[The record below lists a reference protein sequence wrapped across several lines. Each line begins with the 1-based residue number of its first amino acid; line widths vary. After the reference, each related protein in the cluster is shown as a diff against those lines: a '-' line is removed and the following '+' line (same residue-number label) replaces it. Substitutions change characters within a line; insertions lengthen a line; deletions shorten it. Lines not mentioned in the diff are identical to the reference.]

1 MASAKEIRGAV
12 SEVKENLVLNNYKVA
27 MMTMA
32 QISIEL
38 IEHLIDENLIVSK
51 GYEEDLK
58 TLLNNNIIDP
68 KLERNFETMIISG
81 VQAHNGVEIPKEHAE
96 KAFEV
101 LNAMIDTL
109 LVDKEEKENNIT
121 EVREEK
127 TQGPRVFEYNEEE
140 DGENS
145 ERPAF
150 LNSGDDDIDFRE
162 KERKRQDY
170 IQNSMKKIKKRR
182 VNIIAIV
189 LPIFIVF
196 FIAFLIK
203 GCLNGNDYEEEHE
216 TESFV
221 NEGPGVTLLDETTEE
236 EITETETETEAE
248 EGWYRVTADVLN
260 VRSEANSNA
269 TVIDRL
275 ETGRRVQV
283 VRFVD
288 NVWALI
294 RINGRDAF
302 VARDYLRRDES
313 QELAP
318 EYTEQ

>member
-109 LVDKEEKENNIT
+109 LVDKEEK
-121 EVREEK
+121 
-127 TQGPRVFEYNEEE
+127 
-140 DGENS
+140 
-145 ERPAF
+145 
-150 LNSGDDDIDFRE
+150 
-162 KERKRQDY
+162 
-170 IQNSMKKIKKRR
+170 
-182 VNIIAIV
+182 
-189 LPIFIVF
+189 
-196 FIAFLIK
+196 
-203 GCLNGNDYEEEHE
+203 
-216 TESFV
+216 
-221 NEGPGVTLLDETTEE
+221 
-236 EITETETETEAE
+236 
-248 EGWYRVTADVLN
+248 
-260 VRSEANSNA
+260 
-269 TVIDRL
+269 
-275 ETGRRVQV
+275 
-283 VRFVD
+283 
-288 NVWALI
+288 
-294 RINGRDAF
+294 
-302 VARDYLRRDES
+302 
-313 QELAP
+313 
-318 EYTEQ
+318 

>member
-109 LVDKEEKENNIT
+109 LVEKEEKENIT
-121 EVREEK
+121 EISKEK
-127 TQGPRVFEYNEEE
+127 NQGPRVFEYNEEE
-140 DGENS
+140 ENENS

-150 LNSGDDDIDFRE
+150 LNSGDSDVDFRE
-162 KERKRQDY
+162 REKKRQDY
-170 IQNSMKKIKKRR
+170 IQNSMKKTKKRR

-203 GCLNGNDYEEEHE
+203 GCLNGGEDDYEYDYE
-216 TESFV
+216 TESYV
-221 NEGPGVTLLDETTEE
+221 NEGPGVTLEE
-236 EITETETETEAE
+236 ETTETETETETTISEA
-248 EGWYRVTADVLN
+248 GYYRVTADVLN

-269 TVIDRL
+269 TVIERL
-275 ETGRRVQV
+275 ETGRVVQV
-283 VRFVD
+283 IRFVD

-302 VARDYLRRDES
+302 VARDYLRRDET

-318 EYTEQ
+318 EYNEE